1 MKLKKKTSRMST
13 VGLSSFFALLAVL
26 GVAVTCPMMSMSA
39 SAADDSAMLA
49 IDFYLANNSASV
61 SQMSQML
68 TIDFFLANGNPNYPA
83 ISKMLG
89 IDFYLRGNMSID
101 MEGLAPEVTG
111 EVQPLSA
118 DTQFVSKSTGFSV
131 YSSDTKGFVVS
142 AGSTDGKTTA
152 MELKDGETVLD
163 TIPTLGSNAMNST
176 DFGTKAWG
184 YKITEAGSA
193 NSKAYQPLTAGLS
206 EAYAHN
212 TNGDVSLELT
222 FGAKVDMSAQA
233 GEYTRGVKISAVANA
248 ENTAAVAESKAVM
261 DKFIAKTFELRPE
274 LKEQVDARKEES
286 GKGGD
291 IETMTELV
299 NILNAEQYA
308 QGQTE

>member
-1 MKLKKKTSRMST
+1 MKLRKKTSRMST

-26 GVAVTCPMMSMSA
+26 GVAVTCPMMGMSA

-49 IDFYLANNSASV
+49 IDFYLANNDTSV

-68 TIDFFLANGNPNYPA
+68 TIDFFLANGDPNYPA

-101 MEGLAPEVTG
+101 MSDLAAEVTG

-118 DTQFVSKSTGFSV
+118 DTQFVSRSTGFSV

-142 AGSTDGKTTA
+142 AGSTDGQTA
-152 MELKDGETVLD
+152 MELKDGNTLLG
-163 TIPTLGSNAMNST
+163 TIPTLTNEAADST
-176 DFGTKAWG
+176 GFGANAWG

-193 NSKAYQPLTAGLS
+193 GSKAYQPLTPDPAV
-206 EAYAHN
+206 AYTHN
-212 TNGDVSLELT
+212 SNGDVSLELT
-222 FGAKVDMSAQA
+222 FGAKVDMSTQA
-233 GEYTRGVKISAVANA
+233 GSYERGVKVSAVANA
-248 ENTAAVAESKAVM
+248 ENTTSVAESRAMM

-274 LKEQVDARKEES
+274 LKEQVEARKAES

-291 IETMTELV
+291 IETMSELV

-308 QGQTE
+308 QEQGK